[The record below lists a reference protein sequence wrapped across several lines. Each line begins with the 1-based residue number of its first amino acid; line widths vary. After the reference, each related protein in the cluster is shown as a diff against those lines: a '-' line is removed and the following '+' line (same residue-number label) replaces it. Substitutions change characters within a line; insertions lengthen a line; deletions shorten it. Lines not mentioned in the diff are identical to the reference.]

1 MNVFLKSVELY
12 GFKSF
17 ADRTKFEFSDG
28 ITSLL
33 GPNGSG
39 KSNVVDSIKWVLG
52 TQASS
57 AIRAAKREDVIFN
70 GTDFRKPMPMCE
82 VILTLNNEEHQLNI
96 DATEVEIKR
105 RLFRNGDN
113 EYYINRNRVLLRNVK
128 ELFMD
133 TGVGKASYSILEQGK
148 IDQILSLKPEDRR
161 YIFEEASG
169 ISRFKQQSDEAAKK
183 LQKTDENMA
192 QVELLLREAEKVY
205 NSRKGQL
212 DKVLKHRE
220 LSARKETLEVEL
232 QLSYLQSLTKLKDFR
247 QEQQT
252 KLEDEAAAIDAVMD
266 TAREGLDRQRNEL
279 EGLRLKRDDISANV
293 HRNEEKVNSINTEL
307 DFYNERFNEVSQRT
321 RDAKAKAQQVQERIE
336 KDRQR
341 LEEKQTS
348 LDSTLENI
356 RLTDQSIERA
366 TEEIEKLKADRIRHQ
381 LDIDDLNHEIEALSQ
396 ERVGITQQ
404 ISDLA
409 NDIANRLEENIKG
422 SGYSSALRAKAE
434 KKLFE
439 ELSKAKKILGER
451 MEFLR
456 NLATVDFDPKVF
468 QQALD
473 DADESLLAELDEI
486 KGLFQEYS
494 GTIPT
499 FLDEFVSPQGTL
511 AKKVE
516 LDNRLES
523 SYAKET
529 DCRNRIQDF
538 NAEIER
544 LSRMLILKESDLK
557 DLEMDR
563 VQFKAQADSTK
574 NYIMDLKQ
582 SLQQMEF
589 DFSDA
594 SHSLEAE
601 QSKVNEVLEKIDDA
615 KNRKKEMFDD
625 IRALKDEVDAL
636 NATIEEKYSQMQAQN
651 SQFQDKFNRRQ
662 QLIGEI
668 ATGRENIR
676 SLGEQIQKI
685 YTDFFDST
693 GKSLK
698 EFNDHEITEAVEDLK
713 NELET
718 VKKRIQ
724 DLGYINYMAE
734 DEYNEAKKN
743 FDFYSKNMDDL
754 TKAKDD
760 LEEVIAEIKRRS
772 EEMFLD
778 TYKQIAD
785 NFQEMYTTLFGG
797 GRAELRLT
805 DDDNVLESG
814 IDIFAQPP
822 GKKLLNMQLL
832 SGGERSMTAV
842 ALLFATYMVK
852 PSPFCILDEIDAAL
866 DARNI
871 GAFLRVLEKFDDKSQ
886 FIIITHNK
894 NTVMGSNSL
903 LGVTQ
908 QELGVSKMIGY
919 RIEDIKD
926 INKTYDELKG

>member
-1 MNVFLKSVELY
+1 MFLKSVELY

-52 TQASS
+52 TQAPS
-57 AIRAAKREDVIFN
+57 AIRAGKREDVIFN

-82 VILTLNNEEHQLNI
+82 VILTLNNEEHFLNI
-96 DATEVEIKR
+96 DAAEVEIKR
-105 RLFRNGDN
+105 RMFRNGDN
-113 EYYINRNRVLLRNVK
+113 EYYINRTRALLRDVK

-133 TGVGKASYSILEQGK
+133 TGVGKSSYSILEQGK

-169 ISRFKQQSDEAAKK
+169 ISKFKQQSDDAAKK
-183 LQKTDENMA
+183 LQKTDDNMA

-220 LSARKETLEVEL
+220 LSARKEALEVDL
-232 QLSYLQSLTKLKDFR
+232 QLSYVQSLTKLKQYR
-247 QEQQT
+247 EEEQ
-252 KLEDEAAAIDAVMD
+252 KKFEEEAAQIDATMD
-266 TAREGLDRQRNEL
+266 TVRAGLTKQQDELDALRHQRDVLSESL
-279 EGLRLKRDDISANV
+279 
-293 HRNEEKVNSINTEL
+293 HRNEERLNSFDAQIKI
-307 DFYNERFNEVSQRT
+307 YNDRYDEVSQRSK
-321 RDAKAKAQQVQERIE
+321 DAEIKAQQYRDRIE
-336 KDRQR
+336 KDNLR
-341 LEEKQTS
+341 LEEKLGM
-348 LDSTLENI
+348 LDSLAQNI
-356 RLTDQSIERA
+356 ELTRTSIEKA
-366 TEEIEKLKADRIRHQ
+366 SEEIEKLQADKIRHQ
-381 LDIDDLNHEIEALSQ
+381 LDIDDLNKLIEGLSD
-396 ERVGITQQ
+396 ERVKITQQ

-422 SGYSSALRAKAE
+422 SGYSSVVRAKAE

-439 ELSKAKKILGER
+439 ELARAKKILGER
-451 MEFLR
+451 IEFLR
-456 NLATVDFDPKVF
+456 QISSVNFDSKVF
-468 QQALD
+468 TQALD
-473 DADESLLAELDEI
+473 DADESLLTELDEI

-499 FLDEFVSPQGTL
+499 FLDEFVAPQGTL
-511 AKKVE
+511 AKKAG
-516 LDNRLES
+516 LDSSLEQ

-529 DCRNRIQDF
+529 ESRNRIADL

-544 LSRMLILKESDLK
+544 LGRMLILKESDLRDLRDDEIQFRSQHNALK
-557 DLEMDR
+557 DSI
-563 VQFKAQADSTK
+563 A
-574 NYIMDLKQ
+574 DLKR

-601 QSKVNEVLEKIDDA
+601 QDKVNEVLEMIDDV
-615 KNRKKEMFDD
+615 KNRKKEALED
-625 IRALKDEVDAL
+625 IKQIKTEIGAL
-636 NATIEEKYSQMQAQN
+636 TTSIEEMSNKIASEN
-651 SQFQDKFNRRQ
+651 SQFQEKFNRRQ
-662 QLIGEI
+662 ELISEI
-668 ATGRENIR
+668 ARAVENVR
-676 SLGEQIQKI
+676 NLGEQIQSR
-685 YTDFFDST
+685 YTEFFDNT

-698 EFNDHEITEAVEDLK
+698 EFNDHEITAAVDDIK
-713 NELET
+713 NELDS

-743 FDFYSKNMDDL
+743 FDFYSKNMEDL
-754 TKAKDD
+754 NKAKAD
-760 LEEVIAEIKRRS
+760 LEEVIAEIKRQS
-772 EEMFLD
+772 EEMFLQ
-778 TYKQIAD
+778 TYNQIAD
-785 NFQEMYTTLFGG
+785 NFQEMYSTLFGG

-805 DDDNVLESG
+805 DDENVLESG

-894 NTVMGSNSL
+894 NTVLGSNSL

-919 RIEDIKD
+919 RLEDIKD
-926 INKTYDELKG
+926 IDKTYDELKG

>member
-266 TAREGLDRQRNEL
+266 TVREGLDRQQNEL
-279 EGLRLKRDDISANV
+279 EEIRRRRDGISANV

-321 RDAKAKAQQVQERIE
+321 KDAKAKAQQVQERIE

-341 LEEKQTS
+341 LEEKQAS

-356 RLTDQSIERA
+356 HLTDQSIERA
-366 TEEIEKLKADRIRHQ
+366 TEDIEKLKADRIRHQ
-381 LDIDDLNHEIEALSQ
+381 LDIDDLNHEIDALSQ
-396 ERVGITQQ
+396 ERVEITQQ

-422 SGYSSALRAKAE
+422 SGYSSVLRAKAE
-434 KKLFE
+434 KRLFE
-439 ELSKAKKILGER
+439 ELNKAKKILGER
-451 MEFLR
+451 IEFLR

-473 DADESLLAELDEI
+473 DADESLLEELDEI

-516 LDNRLES
+516 LDNGLES

-544 LSRMLILKESDLK
+544 LSKMLILKESDLK

>member
-1 MNVFLKSVELY
+1 VAVFLKSVELY

-52 TQASS
+52 TQAPS
-57 AIRAAKREDVIFN
+57 AIRAGKREDVIFN

-82 VILTLNNEEHQLNI
+82 VILTLNNEEHFLNI
-96 DATEVEIKR
+96 DAAEVEIKR
-105 RLFRNGDN
+105 RMFRNGDN
-113 EYYINRNRVLLRNVK
+113 EYYINRTRALLRDVK

-169 ISRFKQQSDEAAKK
+169 ISRFKQQSDDAAKK
-183 LQKTDENMA
+183 LQKTDDNMA
-192 QVELLLREAEKVY
+192 QVELLLKEAEKVY

-220 LSARKETLEVEL
+220 LSARKEALEVDL
-232 QLSYLQSLTKLKDFR
+232 QLSYVQSLSKLKKFR
-247 QEQQT
+247 
-252 KLEDEAAAIDAVMD
+252 EDEQKALEEEAAQIDAVMD
-266 TAREGLDRQRNEL
+266 TVRAGLSQQQDELDELRHQRD
-279 EGLRLKRDDISANV
+279 GLYETL
-293 HRNEEKVNSINTEL
+293 HRNEERINSFDAQIKIY
-307 DFYNERFNEVSQRT
+307 DDRFSEVSQRSK
-321 RDAKAKAQQVQERIE
+321 DAQAKAQQYRDRIE
-336 KDRQR
+336 KDNLR
-341 LEEKQTS
+341 LEDKMGT
-348 LDSTLENI
+348 LDSLVENI
-356 RLTDQSIERA
+356 ELNGQSIEKA
-366 TEEIEKLKADRIRHQ
+366 SEEIEKLKADKIRHQ
-381 LDIDDLNHEIEALSQ
+381 LDIDDLNEAIAGLSE
-396 ERVGITQQ
+396 ERVKITQQ

-422 SGYSSALRAKAE
+422 SGYSSVVRAKAE

-439 ELSKAKKILGER
+439 ELSRAKKILGER
-451 MEFLR
+451 IEFLR
-456 NLATVDFDPKVF
+456 QISSVNFDAKVF
-468 QQALD
+468 NDALD
-473 DADESLLAELDEI
+473 DADESLLTELDEI

-499 FLDEFVSPQGTL
+499 FLDEFVAPQGTL
-511 AKKVE
+511 AKKAS
-516 LDNRLES
+516 LDASLEQ

-529 DCRNRIQDF
+529 ENRNRITDLTG
-538 NAEIER
+538 EIDR
-544 LSRMLILKESDLK
+544 LGRMLILKESDLRDLQDDDIQFRSQARALK
-557 DLEMDR
+557 DSIAE
-563 VQFKAQADSTK
+563 
-574 NYIMDLKQ
+574 LKQ
-582 SLQQMEF
+582 SIQQMEF

-601 QSKVNEVLEKIDDA
+601 QDKVNEVLEMIDEV
-615 KNRKKEMFDD
+615 KNRKVEAQED
-625 IRALKDEVDAL
+625 IKQLKVQISELSAS
-636 NATIEEKYSQMQAQN
+636 IEEKSDKIASEN
-651 SQFQDKFNRRQ
+651 SQFQAKFSRRQ
-662 QLIGEI
+662 ELIGEI
-668 ATGRENIR
+668 AKAVENVR
-676 SLGEQIQKI
+676 NLGEQIQNR
-685 YTDFFDST
+685 YTEFFDNT

-698 EFNDHEITEAVEDLK
+698 EFNDHEITANVEDIK
-713 NELET
+713 SELDS

-743 FDFYSKNMDDL
+743 FDFYSKNMEDL
-754 TKAKDD
+754 NKAKAD
-760 LEEVIAEIKRRS
+760 LEEVISEIKRQS
-772 EEMFLD
+772 EELFLQ

-785 NFQEMYTTLFGG
+785 NFQEMYSTLFGG

-805 DDDNVLESG
+805 DLDNVLESG

-919 RIEDIKD
+919 RLEDIKD
-926 INKTYDELKG
+926 IDKTYDELKG

>member
-1 MNVFLKSVELY
+1 MFLKSVELY

-70 GTDFRKPMPMCE
+70 GTDYRKPMPMCE
-82 VILTLNNEEHQLNI
+82 VILTLNNEEKYLNI

-113 EYYINRNRVLLRNVK
+113 EYYINHNRVLLRNVK

-133 TGVGKASYSILEQGK
+133 TGVGKSSYSILEQGK

-169 ISRFKQQSDEAAKK
+169 ISRFKSQSEEANRK
-183 LQKTDENMA
+183 LQKTDDNMA
-192 QVELLLREAEKVY
+192 QVELLLKEAEKTY
-205 NSRKGQL
+205 NSRKAQL

-220 LSARKETLEVEL
+220 LSSKKETLEVEI
-232 QLSYLQSLTKLKDFR
+232 QLYTLQSISKLKDVR
-247 QEQQT
+247 QEELN
-252 KLEDEAAAIDAVMD
+252 KLEEEASSIDKMLDSV
-266 TAREGLDRQRNEL
+266 RENLDRQQGEIEEL
-279 EGLRLKRDDISANV
+279 RQKRDNFNAQV
-293 HRNEEKVNSINTEL
+293 HRDEERVNSINTEL
-307 DFYNERFNEVSQRT
+307 SFYNDRFNEVSQRT
-321 RDAKAKAQQVQERIE
+321 KDAQAKAQQVQERIE

-341 LEEKQTS
+341 LDEKQES
-348 LDSTLENI
+348 LNSTLENI
-356 RLTDQSIERA
+356 RLTDQSIENA
-366 TEEIEKLKADRIRHQ
+366 NEEIEKLKADKIRHT
-381 LDIDDLNHEIEALSQ
+381 LDIDDFNHEIERLSQ
-396 ERVGITQQ
+396 ERVEITQQ
-404 ISDLA
+404 ISALA

-422 SGYSSALRAKAE
+422 SGYSSVLRAKAE

-439 ELSKAKKILGER
+439 EFTKTKNILDQR
-451 MEFLR
+451 MSFLR
-456 NLATVDFDPKVF
+456 ELSTVDFDSQVF
-468 QQALD
+468 LQAID
-473 DADESLLAELDEI
+473 DANDSLLGQIDEI

-499 FLDEFVSPQGTL
+499 FLDEFTSPQGTL
-511 AKKVE
+511 AKKSE
-516 LDNRLES
+516 LDTSLEK
-523 SYAKET
+523 SYSKES
-529 DCRNRIQDF
+529 DYRSRIQELSQ
-538 NAEIER
+538 EIER
-544 LSRMLILKESDLK
+544 LAKMLILKESDLK

-563 VQFKAQADSTK
+563 VQFKSQADSIRTS
-574 NYIMDLKQ
+574 ILELK
-582 SLQQMEF
+582 SGLQQMEF

-594 SHSLEAE
+594 SHSFEAE

-615 KNRKKEMFDD
+615 KVRKNELFEEIKQVKE
-625 IRALKDEVDAL
+625 KVSAL
-636 NATIEEKYSQMQAQN
+636 NIEIEERTSQMLSDN
-651 SQFQDKFNRRQ
+651 TQFQDKFNRRQ

-685 YTDFFDST
+685 YTTFFENT
-693 GKSLK
+693 GKSLR
-698 EFNDHEITEAVEDLK
+698 EFDNHEITAPYDELK
-713 NELET
+713 AELET
-718 VKKRIQ
+718 VKRKIQ

-743 FDFYSKNMDDL
+743 FDFYTKNMDDL
-754 TKAKDD
+754 TRAKND
-760 LEEVIAEIKRRS
+760 LQEVIAEIKRRS
-772 EEMFLD
+772 EEMFIE

-785 NFQEMYTTLFGG
+785 NFQEMYSTLFGG

-805 DDDNVLESG
+805 EEDNVLESG

-919 RIEDIKD
+919 RLEDIKD
-926 INKTYDELKG
+926 INSTYDELKG

>member
-1 MNVFLKSVELY
+1 MFLKSVELY

-192 QVELLLREAEKVY
+192 QVELLLKEAEKVY

-232 QLSYLQSLTKLKDFR
+232 QLSYLQSLSKLKDFR

-266 TAREGLDRQRNEL
+266 SVREGLDRQQSEL
-279 EGLRLKRDDISANV
+279 EALRQKRDGISAEV
-293 HRNEEKVNSINTEL
+293 HRNEERINSINTEIDL
-307 DFYNERFNEVSQRT
+307 YNDRFNEVSQRT
-321 RDAKAKAQQVQERIE
+321 KDAKAKAQQVQDRIDN
-336 KDRQR
+336 DRRR
-341 LEEKQTS
+341 LDEKQAS
-348 LDSTLENI
+348 LDSTIENI
-356 RLTDQSIERA
+356 RLTDQSIEKA
-366 TEEIEKLKADRIRHQ
+366 TEDIEKLKADSIRHQ
-381 LDIDDLNHEIEALSQ
+381 LDIDDLNHSIEGLSQ
-396 ERVGITQQ
+396 ERVEITKH

-409 NDIANRLEENIKG
+409 NDIADRLEENIKG
-422 SGYSSALRAKAE
+422 SGYSSAVRAKAE
-434 KKLFE
+434 KALFE
-439 ELSKAKKILGER
+439 ELSKARKKLGER
-451 MEFLR
+451 MDFLR
-456 NLATVDFDPKVF
+456 GLSSVDFDSRVF
-468 QQALD
+468 LQAID
-473 DADESLLAELDEI
+473 DVDETLMEELDEI

-516 LDNRLES
+516 LDNRLEA
-523 SYAKET
+523 SYEKET
-529 DCRNRIQDF
+529 DFRNRIQSLGD
-538 NAEIER
+538 EIER

-557 DLEMDR
+557 DLELDR
-563 VQFKAQADSTK
+563 MQFKTQADSLRSS
-574 NYIMDLKQ
+574 IMELKQ
-582 SLQQMEF
+582 SIQQMEF

-594 SHSLEAE
+594 SHLFEAE
-601 QSKVNEVLEKIDDA
+601 QDKVNEVLERIDDA
-615 KNRKKEMFDD
+615 KNRKRDLLDTIE
-625 IRALKDEVDAL
+625 RLRSEVDDM
-636 NATIEEKYSQMQAQN
+636 NATISERSAQMNAQN

-698 EFNDHEITEAVEDLK
+698 EFDDHEITEAVDDLK
-713 NELET
+713 SELDS

-743 FDFYSKNMDDL
+743 YDFYSKNMDDL

-760 LEEVIAEIKRRS
+760 LEEVILEIKRRS

-778 TYKQIAD
+778 TYKQIAE

-805 DDDNVLESG
+805 DDENVLESG

-919 RIEDIKD
+919 RLEDIKD

>member
-1 MNVFLKSVELY
+1 MFLKSVELY

-192 QVELLLREAEKVY
+192 QVELLLKEAEKVY

-212 DKVLKHRE
+212 DKVLRHRE

-232 QLSYLQSLTKLKDFR
+232 QLSYLQSLSKLKDFR

-266 TAREGLDRQRNEL
+266 SVREGLDRQQSEL
-279 EGLRLKRDDISANV
+279 EALRQKRDGISAEV
-293 HRNEEKVNSINTEL
+293 HRNEERINSINTEIDL
-307 DFYNERFNEVSQRT
+307 YNDRFNEVSQRT
-321 RDAKAKAQQVQERIE
+321 KDAKAKAQQVQDRIDN
-336 KDRQR
+336 DRRR
-341 LEEKQTS
+341 LDEKQAS
-348 LDSTLENI
+348 LDSTIENI
-356 RLTDQSIERA
+356 RLTDQSIEKA
-366 TEEIEKLKADRIRHQ
+366 TEDIEKLKADRIRHQ
-381 LDIDDLNHEIEALSQ
+381 LDIDDLNHSIEGLSQ
-396 ERVGITQQ
+396 ERVEITKH

-409 NDIANRLEENIKG
+409 NDIADRLEENIKG
-422 SGYSSALRAKAE
+422 SGYSSAVRAKAE
-434 KKLFE
+434 KALFE
-439 ELSKAKKILGER
+439 ELSKARKKLGER
-451 MEFLR
+451 MDFLR
-456 NLATVDFDPKVF
+456 GLSSVDFDSKVF
-468 QQALD
+468 LQAID
-473 DADESLLAELDEI
+473 DVDETLMEELDEI

-516 LDNRLES
+516 LDNRLEA
-523 SYAKET
+523 SYEKET
-529 DCRNRIQDF
+529 DFRNRIQSLGD
-538 NAEIER
+538 EIER
-544 LSRMLILKESDLK
+544 LSRMLILKESDLR
-557 DLEMDR
+557 DLELDR
-563 VQFKAQADSTK
+563 MQFKTQADSLRSS
-574 NYIMDLKQ
+574 IMELKQ
-582 SLQQMEF
+582 SIQQMEF

-594 SHSLEAE
+594 SHLFEAE
-601 QSKVNEVLEKIDDA
+601 QDKVNEVLERIDDA
-615 KNRKKEMFDD
+615 KNRKRDLLDTIERL
-625 IRALKDEVDAL
+625 RAEVDDV
-636 NATIEEKYSQMQAQN
+636 NATINERSAQMNAQN

-698 EFNDHEITEAVEDLK
+698 EFDDHEITEAVDDLK
-713 NELET
+713 SELDS

-743 FDFYSKNMDDL
+743 YDFYSKNMDDL

-760 LEEVIAEIKRRS
+760 LEEVILEIKRRS

-778 TYKQIAD
+778 TYKQIAE

-805 DDDNVLESG
+805 DDENVLESG

-919 RIEDIKD
+919 RLEDIKD

>member
-1 MNVFLKSVELY
+1 MFLKSVELY

-52 TQASS
+52 TQAPS
-57 AIRAAKREDVIFN
+57 AIRAGKREDVIFN

-82 VILTLNNEEHQLNI
+82 VILTLNNEEHFLNI

-105 RLFRNGDN
+105 RMFRNGDN
-113 EYYINRNRVLLRNVK
+113 EYYINRTRSLLRDVK

-133 TGVGKASYSILEQGK
+133 TGVGKSSYSILEQGK

-169 ISRFKQQSDEAAKK
+169 ISKFKQQSDDAAKK
-183 LQKTDENMA
+183 LQKTDDNMA

-220 LSARKETLEVEL
+220 LSARKEALEVDL
-232 QLSYLQSLTKLKDFR
+232 QLSYVQSLTKLKQYRED
-247 QEQQT
+247 EQK
-252 KLEDEAAAIDAVMD
+252 KLEEEAAQIDAIMD
-266 TAREGLDRQRNEL
+266 TVRAGLTKQQDELDDLRHQRDLLYESL
-279 EGLRLKRDDISANV
+279 
-293 HRNEEKVNSINTEL
+293 HRNEERLNSFDAQIKI
-307 DFYNERFNEVSQRT
+307 YNDRYSEVSQRSK
-321 RDAKAKAQQVQERIE
+321 DAEFKAQQYKDRIE
-336 KDRQR
+336 KDNLR
-341 LEEKQTS
+341 LEEKLAQ
-348 LDSTLENI
+348 LDSLAENI
-356 RLTDQSIERA
+356 ELTQRSIEKA
-366 TEEIEKLKADRIRHQ
+366 SEEIEKLQADKIRHQ
-381 LDIDDLNHEIEALSQ
+381 LDIDDLNKMIESLSE
-396 ERVGITQQ
+396 ERVKITQQ
-404 ISDLA
+404 ISELA

-422 SGYSSALRAKAE
+422 SGYSSVVRAKAE

-439 ELSKAKKILGER
+439 ELSRAKKILGER
-451 MEFLR
+451 IEFLR
-456 NLATVDFDPKVF
+456 QISSVNFDSKVF
-468 QQALD
+468 TQALD

-511 AKKVE
+511 AKKTG
-516 LDNRLES
+516 LDANLEQ
-523 SYAKET
+523 SYTKET
-529 DCRNRIQDF
+529 EGRNHISEF
-538 NAEIER
+538 NAEIDR
-544 LSRMLILKESDLK
+544 LGRMLILKESDLRDLRDDEIQFRSQYKALK
-557 DLEMDR
+557 DSI
-563 VQFKAQADSTK
+563 ADLRQ
-574 NYIMDLKQ
+574 NI
-582 SLQQMEF
+582 QQMEF

-601 QSKVNEVLEKIDDA
+601 QDKVNEVLEMIDDV
-615 KNRKKEMFDD
+615 KNRKVEAQED
-625 IRALKDEVDAL
+625 IKQIKTEIGTLSDS
-636 NATIEEKYSQMQAQN
+636 IEEKSSKIASEN
-651 SQFQDKFNRRQ
+651 SQFQEKFNRRQ
-662 QLIGEI
+662 QLISEI
-668 ATGRENIR
+668 ATAVENVR
-676 SLGEQIQKI
+676 NLGLQIQDR
-685 YTDFFDST
+685 YTEFFDNT

-698 EFNDHEITEAVEDLK
+698 EFNDHEITAAVDDIK
-713 NELET
+713 NELDT
-718 VKKRIQ
+718 VKRRIQ

-743 FDFYSKNMDDL
+743 FDFYGKNMDDL
-754 TKAKDD
+754 NKAKAD
-760 LEEVIAEIKRRS
+760 LEEVIAEIKRQS
-772 EEMFLD
+772 EELFLQ

-785 NFQEMYTTLFGG
+785 NFQEMYSTLFGG

-805 DDDNVLESG
+805 DDENVLESG

-852 PSPFCILDEIDAAL
+852 PSPFCVLDEIDAAL

-894 NTVMGSNSL
+894 NTVLGSNSL

-919 RIEDIKD
+919 RLEDIKD
-926 INKTYDELKG
+926 IDKTYDELKG

>member
-1 MNVFLKSVELY
+1 MFLKSVELY

-247 QEQQT
+247 QEHQT

-341 LEEKQTS
+341 LEEKQAS

-422 SGYSSALRAKAE
+422 SGYSSVLRAKAE

-486 KGLFQEYS
+486 KGLFHEYS

>member
-1 MNVFLKSVELY
+1 MKVFLKSVELY

-192 QVELLLREAEKVY
+192 QVELLLKEAEKVY

-232 QLSYLQSLTKLKDFR
+232 QLSYLQSLSKLKDFR

-266 TAREGLDRQRNEL
+266 SVREGLDRQQSEL
-279 EGLRLKRDDISANV
+279 EALRQKRDGISAEV
-293 HRNEEKVNSINTEL
+293 HRNEERINSINTEIDL
-307 DFYNERFNEVSQRT
+307 YNDRFNEVSQRT
-321 RDAKAKAQQVQERIE
+321 KDAKAKAQQVQDRIDN
-336 KDRQR
+336 DRRR
-341 LEEKQTS
+341 LDEKQAS
-348 LDSTLENI
+348 LDSTIENI
-356 RLTDQSIERA
+356 RLTDQSIEKA
-366 TEEIEKLKADRIRHQ
+366 TEDIEKLKADRIRHQ
-381 LDIDDLNHEIEALSQ
+381 LDIDDLNHSIEGLSQ
-396 ERVGITQQ
+396 ERVEITKH

-409 NDIANRLEENIKG
+409 NDIADRLEENIKG
-422 SGYSSALRAKAE
+422 SGYSSAVRAKAE
-434 KKLFE
+434 KALFE
-439 ELSKAKKILGER
+439 ELSKARKKLGER
-451 MEFLR
+451 MDFLR
-456 NLATVDFDPKVF
+456 GLSSVDFDSKVF
-468 QQALD
+468 LQAID
-473 DADESLLAELDEI
+473 DVDETLMEELDEI

-516 LDNRLES
+516 LDNRLEA
-523 SYAKET
+523 SYEKET
-529 DCRNRIQDF
+529 DFRNRIQSLGD
-538 NAEIER
+538 EIER

-557 DLEMDR
+557 DLELDR
-563 VQFKAQADSTK
+563 MQFKTQADSLRSS
-574 NYIMDLKQ
+574 IMELKQ
-582 SLQQMEF
+582 SIQQMEF

-594 SHSLEAE
+594 SHLFEAE
-601 QSKVNEVLEKIDDA
+601 QDKVNEVLERIDDA
-615 KNRKKEMFDD
+615 KNRKRDLLDTIE
-625 IRALKDEVDAL
+625 RLRSEVDDM
-636 NATIEEKYSQMQAQN
+636 NATISERSAQMNAQN

-698 EFNDHEITEAVEDLK
+698 EFDDHEITEAVDDLK
-713 NELET
+713 SELDS

-743 FDFYSKNMDDL
+743 YDFYSKNMDDL

-760 LEEVIAEIKRRS
+760 LEEVILEIKRRS

-778 TYKQIAD
+778 TYKQIAE

-805 DDDNVLESG
+805 DDENVLESG

-919 RIEDIKD
+919 RLEDIKD

>member
-1 MNVFLKSVELY
+1 MKSVELY

-52 TQASS
+52 TQAPS
-57 AIRAAKREDVIFN
+57 AIRAGKREDVIFN

-82 VILTLNNEEHQLNI
+82 VILTLNNEEHFLNI
-96 DATEVEIKR
+96 DAAEVEIKR
-105 RLFRNGDN
+105 RMFRNGDN
-113 EYYINRNRVLLRNVK
+113 EYYINRTRALLRDVK

-169 ISRFKQQSDEAAKK
+169 ISRFKQQSDDAAKK
-183 LQKTDENMA
+183 LQKTDDNMA
-192 QVELLLREAEKVY
+192 QVELLLKEAEKVY

-220 LSARKETLEVEL
+220 LSARKEALEVDL
-232 QLSYLQSLTKLKDFR
+232 QLSYVQSLSKLKKFR
-247 QEQQT
+247 
-252 KLEDEAAAIDAVMD
+252 EDEQKALEEEAAQIDAVMD
-266 TAREGLDRQRNEL
+266 TVRAGLSQQQDELDELRHQRD
-279 EGLRLKRDDISANV
+279 GLYETL
-293 HRNEEKVNSINTEL
+293 HRNEERINSFDAQIKIY
-307 DFYNERFNEVSQRT
+307 DDRFSEVSQRSK
-321 RDAKAKAQQVQERIE
+321 DAQAKAQQYRDRIE
-336 KDRQR
+336 KDNLR
-341 LEEKQTS
+341 LEDKMGT
-348 LDSTLENI
+348 LDSLVENI
-356 RLTDQSIERA
+356 ELNGQSIEKA
-366 TEEIEKLKADRIRHQ
+366 SEEIEKLKADKIRHQ
-381 LDIDDLNHEIEALSQ
+381 LDIDDINEAIAGLSE
-396 ERVGITQQ
+396 ERVKITQQ

-422 SGYSSALRAKAE
+422 SGYSSVVRAKAE

-439 ELSKAKKILGER
+439 ELSRAKKILGER
-451 MEFLR
+451 IEFLR
-456 NLATVDFDPKVF
+456 QISSVNFDAKVF
-468 QQALD
+468 NDALD
-473 DADESLLAELDEI
+473 DADESLLTELDEI

-499 FLDEFVSPQGTL
+499 FLDEFVAPQGTL
-511 AKKVE
+511 AKKAS
-516 LDNRLES
+516 LDASLEQ

-529 DCRNRIQDF
+529 ENRNRITDLSG
-538 NAEIER
+538 EIDR
-544 LSRMLILKESDLK
+544 LGRMLILKESDLRDLQDDDIQFRSQARALK
-557 DLEMDR
+557 DSIAE
-563 VQFKAQADSTK
+563 
-574 NYIMDLKQ
+574 LKQ
-582 SLQQMEF
+582 SIQQMEF

-601 QSKVNEVLEKIDDA
+601 QDKVNEVLEMIDEV
-615 KNRKKEMFDD
+615 KNRKVEAQED
-625 IRALKDEVDAL
+625 IKQLKVQISELSAS
-636 NATIEEKYSQMQAQN
+636 IEEKSDKIASEN
-651 SQFQDKFNRRQ
+651 SQFQAKFSRRQ
-662 QLIGEI
+662 ELIGEI
-668 ATGRENIR
+668 AKAVENVR
-676 SLGEQIQKI
+676 NLGEQIQNR
-685 YTDFFDST
+685 YTEFFDNT

-698 EFNDHEITEAVEDLK
+698 EFNDHEITANVEDIK
-713 NELET
+713 SELDS

-743 FDFYSKNMDDL
+743 FDFYSKNMEDL
-754 TKAKDD
+754 NKAKAD
-760 LEEVIAEIKRRS
+760 LEEVISEIKRQS
-772 EEMFLD
+772 EELFLQ

-785 NFQEMYTTLFGG
+785 NFQEMYSTLFGG

-805 DDDNVLESG
+805 DLDNVLESG

-919 RIEDIKD
+919 RLEDIKD
-926 INKTYDELKG
+926 IDKTYDELKG

>member
-1 MNVFLKSVELY
+1 VAVFLKSVELY

-52 TQASS
+52 TQAPS
-57 AIRAAKREDVIFN
+57 AIRAGKREDVIFN

-82 VILTLNNEEHQLNI
+82 VILTLNNEEHFLNI
-96 DATEVEIKR
+96 DAAEVEIKR
-105 RLFRNGDN
+105 RMFRNGDN
-113 EYYINRNRVLLRNVK
+113 EYYINRTRALLRDVK

-169 ISRFKQQSDEAAKK
+169 ISRFKQQSDDAAKK
-183 LQKTDENMA
+183 LQKTDDNMA
-192 QVELLLREAEKVY
+192 QVELLLKEAEKVY

-220 LSARKETLEVEL
+220 LSARKEALEVDL
-232 QLSYLQSLTKLKDFR
+232 QLSYVQSLNKLKKFR
-247 QEQQT
+247 
-252 KLEDEAAAIDAVMD
+252 EDEQKALEEEAAQIDAVMD
-266 TAREGLDRQRNEL
+266 TVRAGLSQQQDELDELRHQRD
-279 EGLRLKRDDISANV
+279 GLYETL
-293 HRNEEKVNSINTEL
+293 HRNEERINSFDAQIKIY
-307 DFYNERFNEVSQRT
+307 DDRFSEVSQRSK
-321 RDAKAKAQQVQERIE
+321 DAQAKAQQYRDRIE
-336 KDRQR
+336 KDNLR
-341 LEEKQTS
+341 LEDKMGT
-348 LDSTLENI
+348 LDSLVENI
-356 RLTDQSIERA
+356 ELNGQSIEKA
-366 TEEIEKLKADRIRHQ
+366 SEEIEKLKADKIRHQ
-381 LDIDDLNHEIEALSQ
+381 LDIDDLNEAIAGLSE
-396 ERVGITQQ
+396 ERVKITQQ

-422 SGYSSALRAKAE
+422 SGYSSVVRAKAE

-439 ELSKAKKILGER
+439 ELSRAKKILGER
-451 MEFLR
+451 IEFLR
-456 NLATVDFDPKVF
+456 QISSVNFDAKVF
-468 QQALD
+468 NDALD
-473 DADESLLAELDEI
+473 DADESLLTELDEI

-499 FLDEFVSPQGTL
+499 FLDEFVAPQGTL
-511 AKKVE
+511 AKKAS
-516 LDNRLES
+516 LDASLEQ

-529 DCRNRIQDF
+529 ENRNRITDLTG
-538 NAEIER
+538 EIDR
-544 LSRMLILKESDLK
+544 LGRMLILKESDLRDLQDDDIQFRSQARALK
-557 DLEMDR
+557 DSIAE
-563 VQFKAQADSTK
+563 
-574 NYIMDLKQ
+574 LKQ
-582 SLQQMEF
+582 SIQQMEF

-601 QSKVNEVLEKIDDA
+601 QDKVNEVLEMIDEV
-615 KNRKKEMFDD
+615 KNRKVEAQED
-625 IRALKDEVDAL
+625 IKQLKVQISELSAS
-636 NATIEEKYSQMQAQN
+636 IEEKSDKIASEN
-651 SQFQDKFNRRQ
+651 SQFQAKFSRRQ
-662 QLIGEI
+662 ELIGEI
-668 ATGRENIR
+668 AKAVENVR
-676 SLGEQIQKI
+676 NLGEQIQNR
-685 YTDFFDST
+685 YTEFFDNT

-698 EFNDHEITEAVEDLK
+698 EFNDHEITANVEDIK
-713 NELET
+713 SELDS

-743 FDFYSKNMDDL
+743 FDFYSKNMEDL
-754 TKAKDD
+754 NKAKAD
-760 LEEVIAEIKRRS
+760 LEEVISEIKRQS
-772 EEMFLD
+772 EELFLQ

-785 NFQEMYTTLFGG
+785 NFQEMYSTLFGG

-805 DDDNVLESG
+805 DLDNVLESG

-919 RIEDIKD
+919 RLEDIKD
-926 INKTYDELKG
+926 IDKTYDELKG

>member
-1 MNVFLKSVELY
+1 VAVFLKSVELY

-52 TQASS
+52 TQAPS
-57 AIRAAKREDVIFN
+57 AIRAGKREDVIFN
-70 GTDFRKPMPMCE
+70 GTDYRKPMPMCE
-82 VILTLNNEEHQLNI
+82 VILTLNNEENFLNI

-105 RLFRNGDN
+105 RMFRNGDN
-113 EYYINRNRVLLRNVK
+113 EYYINRQRALLRDVK
-128 ELFMD
+128 ELFLD
-133 TGVGKASYSILEQGK
+133 TGVGKSSYSIMEQGK

-183 LQKTDENMA
+183 LQKTDDNMA

-205 NSRKGQL
+205 NSRKIQL

-220 LSARKETLEVEL
+220 LSARKEALEVDL
-232 QLSYLQSLTKLKDFR
+232 QLSYVQSLTKLKNFR
-247 QEQQT
+247 EAEQK
-252 KLEDEAAAIDAVMD
+252 KLEEEAAQIDALMD
-266 TAREGLDRQRNEL
+266 SVREGLDKQQTELEDLRRQR
-279 EGLRLKRDDISANV
+279 EGLYEGL
-293 HRNEEKVNSINTEL
+293 HRNEERINSFDAQIKI
-307 DFYNERFNEVSQRT
+307 FNDRYSEVSQRSKE
-321 RDAKAKAQQVQERIE
+321 AQLKAQQYKERIE
-336 KDRQR
+336 KDNLR
-341 LEEKQTS
+341 LDEKLAT
-348 LDSTLENI
+348 LDSLVENI
-356 RLTDQSIERA
+356 HLTEASIEKA
-366 TEEIEKLKADRIRHQ
+366 TEEIEIQKTNRIKHQ
-381 LDIDDLNHEIEALSQ
+381 LDIDDLNKLIESLS
-396 ERVGITQQ
+396 EKRVEITQQ

-422 SGYSSALRAKAE
+422 SGYSSVVRAKAE
-434 KKLFE
+434 KSLFE
-439 ELSKAKKILGER
+439 ELNKAKKILGER
-451 MEFLR
+451 IEFLR
-456 NLATVDFDPKVF
+456 NIASVDFDSKVF
-468 QQALD
+468 MQALD
-473 DADESLLAELDEI
+473 DADESLLTELDEI

-499 FLDEFVSPQGTL
+499 FLDEFVAPQGTL
-511 AKKVE
+511 AKKAS
-516 LDNRLES
+516 LDASLEQ
-523 SYAKET
+523 SYQKET
-529 DCRNRIQDF
+529 ESRARIADLS
-538 NAEIER
+538 AEIER
-544 LSRMLILKESDLK
+544 LNRMLILKESDLR
-557 DLEMDR
+557 DLRDDEI
-563 VQFKAQADSTK
+563 QFKAQAKSMKDS
-574 NYIMDLKQ
+574 IAELRQ

-601 QSKVNEVLEKIDDA
+601 QDKVNEVLERIDDV
-615 KNRKKEMFDD
+615 KNRKLEAQADIKQIKES
-625 IRALKDEVDAL
+625 IEQLSV
-636 NATIEEKYSQMQAQN
+636 TIEEKASQISSEN
-651 SQFQDKFNRRQ
+651 TQFQEKFNRRQ
-662 QLIGEI
+662 ALIGEI
-668 ATGRENIR
+668 AAAVENVR
-676 SLGEQIQKI
+676 SLGVQIQER
-685 YTDFFDST
+685 YTTFFDNT

-698 EFNDHEITEAVEDLK
+698 EFNNHEITAPVDQLK
-713 NELET
+713 SELET

-743 FDFYSKNMDDL
+743 FDFYSKNMEDL
-754 TKAKDD
+754 NKAKTD
-760 LEEVIAEIKRRS
+760 LEEVIAEIKRQS
-772 EEMFLD
+772 EELFMQ

-805 DDDNVLESG
+805 DSDNVLESG

-894 NTVMGSNSL
+894 NTVLGSNSL

-919 RIEDIKD
+919 RLEDIKD
-926 INKTYDELKG
+926 IDKTYDELKG

>member
-1 MNVFLKSVELY
+1 MKSVELY

-52 TQASS
+52 TQAPS
-57 AIRAAKREDVIFN
+57 AIRAGKREDVIFN

-82 VILTLNNEEHQLNI
+82 VILTLNNEEHFLNI
-96 DATEVEIKR
+96 DAAEVEIKR
-105 RLFRNGDN
+105 RMFRNGDN
-113 EYYINRNRVLLRNVK
+113 EYYINRTRALLRDVK

-169 ISRFKQQSDEAAKK
+169 ISRFKQQSDDAAKK
-183 LQKTDENMA
+183 LQKTDDNMA
-192 QVELLLREAEKVY
+192 QVELLLKEAEKVY

-220 LSARKETLEVEL
+220 LSARKEALEVDL
-232 QLSYLQSLTKLKDFR
+232 QLSYVQSLNKLKKFR
-247 QEQQT
+247 
-252 KLEDEAAAIDAVMD
+252 EDEQKALEEEAAQIDAVMD
-266 TAREGLDRQRNEL
+266 TVRAGLSQQQDELDELRHQRD
-279 EGLRLKRDDISANV
+279 GLYETL
-293 HRNEEKVNSINTEL
+293 HRNEERINSFDAQIKIY
-307 DFYNERFNEVSQRT
+307 DDRFSEVSQRSK
-321 RDAKAKAQQVQERIE
+321 DAQAKAQQYRDRIE
-336 KDRQR
+336 KDNLR
-341 LEEKQTS
+341 LEDKMGT
-348 LDSTLENI
+348 LDSLVENI
-356 RLTDQSIERA
+356 ELNGQSIEKA
-366 TEEIEKLKADRIRHQ
+366 SEEIEKLKADKIRHQ
-381 LDIDDLNHEIEALSQ
+381 LDIDDLNEAIAGLSE
-396 ERVGITQQ
+396 ERVKITQQ

-422 SGYSSALRAKAE
+422 SGYSSVVRAKAE

-439 ELSKAKKILGER
+439 ELSRAKKILGER
-451 MEFLR
+451 IEFLR
-456 NLATVDFDPKVF
+456 QISSVNFDAKVF
-468 QQALD
+468 NDALD
-473 DADESLLAELDEI
+473 DADESLLTELDEI

-499 FLDEFVSPQGTL
+499 FLDEFVAPQGTL
-511 AKKVE
+511 AKKAS
-516 LDNRLES
+516 LDASLEQ

-529 DCRNRIQDF
+529 ENRNRITDLTG
-538 NAEIER
+538 EIDR
-544 LSRMLILKESDLK
+544 LGRMLILKESDLRDLQDDDIQFRSQARALK
-557 DLEMDR
+557 DSIAE
-563 VQFKAQADSTK
+563 
-574 NYIMDLKQ
+574 LKQ
-582 SLQQMEF
+582 SIQQMEF

-601 QSKVNEVLEKIDDA
+601 QDKVNEVLEMIDEV
-615 KNRKKEMFDD
+615 KNRKVEAQED
-625 IRALKDEVDAL
+625 IKQLKVQISELSAS
-636 NATIEEKYSQMQAQN
+636 IEEKSDKIASEN
-651 SQFQDKFNRRQ
+651 SQFQAKFSRRQ
-662 QLIGEI
+662 ELIGEI
-668 ATGRENIR
+668 AKAVENVR
-676 SLGEQIQKI
+676 NLGEQIQNR
-685 YTDFFDST
+685 YTEFFDNT

-698 EFNDHEITEAVEDLK
+698 EFNDHEITANVEDIK
-713 NELET
+713 SELDS

-743 FDFYSKNMDDL
+743 FDFYSKNMEDL
-754 TKAKDD
+754 NKAKAD
-760 LEEVIAEIKRRS
+760 LEEVISEIKRQS
-772 EEMFLD
+772 EELFLQ

-785 NFQEMYTTLFGG
+785 NFQEMYSTLFGG

-805 DDDNVLESG
+805 DLDNVLESG

-919 RIEDIKD
+919 RLEDIKD
-926 INKTYDELKG
+926 IDKTYDELKG

>member
-1 MNVFLKSVELY
+1 MFLKSVELY

-52 TQASS
+52 TQAPS

-70 GTDFRKPMPMCE
+70 GTDYRKPMPMCE
-82 VILTLNNEEHQLNI
+82 VILTLNNEEHFLNI
-96 DATEVEIKR
+96 DAAEVEIKR
-105 RLFRNGDN
+105 RMFRNGDN
-113 EYYINRNRVLLRNVK
+113 EYYINRTRALLRDIK

-133 TGVGKASYSILEQGK
+133 TGVGKSSYSILEQGK

-169 ISRFKQQSDEAAKK
+169 ISKFKQQSDDAAKK
-183 LQKTDENMA
+183 LQKTDDNMA

-212 DKVLKHRE
+212 EKVLKHRE
-220 LSARKETLEVEL
+220 LSAKKEALEVDL
-232 QLSYLQSLTKLKDFR
+232 QLSFVQALTKLKQYRED
-247 QEQQT
+247 EQK
-252 KLEDEAAAIDAVMD
+252 KLEAEAAQIDATMD
-266 TAREGLDRQRNEL
+266 TVRAGLAMQQDELDELRHQRE
-279 EGLRLKRDDISANV
+279 RLYESL
-293 HRNEEKVNSINTEL
+293 HRNEERLNSFDAQIKI
-307 DFYNERFNEVSQRT
+307 YNDRFDEVSQRSK
-321 RDAKAKAQQVQERIE
+321 DAELKAQQYKDRIE
-336 KDRQR
+336 KDNLR
-341 LEEKQTS
+341 LEEKLAQMYS
-348 LDSTLENI
+348 LAENI
-356 RLTDQSIERA
+356 ELTQKSIENA
-366 TEEIEKLKADRIRHQ
+366 SEEIEKLQADKIRHQ
-381 LDIDDLNHEIEALSQ
+381 LDIDDLNKLIEGLSE
-396 ERVGITQQ
+396 ERVKITQQ

-422 SGYSSALRAKAE
+422 SGYSSVVRAKAE

-439 ELSKAKKILGER
+439 ELTRAKKILGER
-451 MEFLR
+451 IAFLR
-456 NLATVDFDPKVF
+456 QISSVNFDANVF
-468 QQALD
+468 NQALD
-473 DADESLLAELDEI
+473 DADESLLTELDEI

-499 FLDEFVSPQGTL
+499 FLDEFVAPQGTL
-511 AKKVE
+511 AKKAS
-516 LDNRLES
+516 LDESLEK

-529 DCRNRIQDF
+529 ESRNRIIDL

-544 LSRMLILKESDLK
+544 LGRMLILKESDLRDLRDDEIQFRSQHKALK
-557 DLEMDR
+557 DSIAE
-563 VQFKAQADSTK
+563 
-574 NYIMDLKQ
+574 LKQ
-582 SLQQMEF
+582 SIQQMEF

-601 QSKVNEVLEKIDDA
+601 QDKVNEVLEMIDDV
-615 KNRKKEMFDD
+615 KNRKKEAQED
-625 IRALKDEVDAL
+625 IKQIKTEIGDL
-636 NATIEEKYSQMQAQN
+636 TSSIEEKSEKIASEN
-651 SQFQDKFNRRQ
+651 SQFQEKFNRRQ
-662 QLIGEI
+662 ELIGEI
-668 ATGRENIR
+668 ATAIENVR
-676 SLGEQIQKI
+676 SLGVQIQDRYKE
-685 YTDFFDST
+685 FFDNT

-698 EFNDHEITEAVEDLK
+698 EFNDHEITASVDDIK
-713 NELET
+713 SELDS

-754 TKAKDD
+754 NKAKSD
-760 LEEVIAEIKRRS
+760 LEEVIAEIKRQS
-772 EEMFLD
+772 EELFLQ

-785 NFQEMYTTLFGG
+785 NFQEMYSTLFGG

-805 DDDNVLESG
+805 DDENILESG

-852 PSPFCILDEIDAAL
+852 PSPFCVLDEIDAAL

-894 NTVMGSNSL
+894 NTVLGSNSL

-926 INKTYDELKG
+926 IDKTYDELKG

>member
-1 MNVFLKSVELY
+1 MFLKSVELY

-52 TQASS
+52 TQAPS
-57 AIRAAKREDVIFN
+57 AIRAGKREDVIFN

-82 VILTLNNEEHQLNI
+82 VILTLNNEEHFLNI
-96 DATEVEIKR
+96 DAAEVEIKR
-105 RLFRNGDN
+105 RMFRNGDN
-113 EYYINRNRVLLRNVK
+113 EYYINRTRALLRDVK

-133 TGVGKASYSILEQGK
+133 TGVGKSSYSILEQGK

-169 ISRFKQQSDEAAKK
+169 ISKFKQQSDDAAKK
-183 LQKTDENMA
+183 LQKTDDNMA

-220 LSARKETLEVEL
+220 LSARKEALEVDL
-232 QLSYLQSLTKLKDFR
+232 QLSYVQSLTRLKQYR
-247 QEQQT
+247 EEEQ
-252 KLEDEAAAIDAVMD
+252 KKFEEEAAQIDATMD
-266 TAREGLDRQRNEL
+266 TVRAGLTKQQDELDELRHQRDVLSESL
-279 EGLRLKRDDISANV
+279 
-293 HRNEEKVNSINTEL
+293 HRNEERLNSFDAQIKI
-307 DFYNERFNEVSQRT
+307 YNDRYDEVSQRSK
-321 RDAKAKAQQVQERIE
+321 DAQIKAQQYRDRIE
-336 KDRQR
+336 KDNLR
-341 LEEKQTS
+341 LEEKLGM
-348 LDSTLENI
+348 LDSLAQNI
-356 RLTDQSIERA
+356 ELTRTSIENA
-366 TEEIEKLKADRIRHQ
+366 SEEIEKLQADKIRHQ
-381 LDIDDLNHEIEALSQ
+381 LDIDDLNKLIEGLSD
-396 ERVGITQQ
+396 ERVKITQQ

-422 SGYSSALRAKAE
+422 SGYSSVVRAKAE

-439 ELSKAKKILGER
+439 ELARAKKILGER
-451 MEFLR
+451 IEFLR
-456 NLATVDFDPKVF
+456 QISSVNFDSKVF
-468 QQALD
+468 TQALD

-499 FLDEFVSPQGTL
+499 FLDEFVAPQGTL
-511 AKKVE
+511 AKKAG
-516 LDNRLES
+516 LDSSLEQ
-523 SYAKET
+523 SYTKET
-529 DCRNRIQDF
+529 QSRNRIADL

-544 LSRMLILKESDLK
+544 LGRMLILKESDLRDLRDDEIQFRSQHSALK
-557 DLEMDR
+557 DSI
-563 VQFKAQADSTK
+563 A
-574 NYIMDLKQ
+574 DLKR

-601 QSKVNEVLEKIDDA
+601 QDKVNEVLEMIDDV
-615 KNRKKEMFDD
+615 KNRKKEALED
-625 IRALKDEVDAL
+625 IKQIKTEIGAL
-636 NATIEEKYSQMQAQN
+636 TISIEEMSNKIASEN
-651 SQFQDKFNRRQ
+651 SQFQEKFNRRQ
-662 QLIGEI
+662 ELISEI
-668 ATGRENIR
+668 ARAVENVR
-676 SLGEQIQKI
+676 NLGEQIQSR
-685 YTDFFDST
+685 YTEFFDNT

-698 EFNDHEITEAVEDLK
+698 EFNDHEITAAVDDIK
-713 NELET
+713 NELDL

-754 TKAKDD
+754 NKAKAD
-760 LEEVIAEIKRRS
+760 LEEVIAEIKRQS
-772 EEMFLD
+772 EEMFLQ
-778 TYKQIAD
+778 TYNQIAD
-785 NFQEMYTTLFGG
+785 NFQEMYSTLFGG

-805 DDDNVLESG
+805 DDENVLESG

-894 NTVMGSNSL
+894 NTVLGSNSL

-919 RIEDIKD
+919 RLEDIKD
-926 INKTYDELKG
+926 IDKTYDELKG

>member
-1 MNVFLKSVELY
+1 MFLKSVELY

-70 GTDFRKPMPMCE
+70 GTDYRKPMPMCE
-82 VILTLNNEEHQLNI
+82 VILTLNNEEKYLNI

-113 EYYINRNRVLLRNVK
+113 EYYINHNKVLLRNVK

-133 TGVGKASYSILEQGK
+133 TGVGKSSYSILEQGK

-169 ISRFKQQSDEAAKK
+169 ISRFKSQSEEANRK
-183 LQKTDENMA
+183 LQKTDDNMA
-192 QVELLLREAEKVY
+192 QVDLLLREAEKTY

-220 LSARKETLEVEL
+220 LSSKKETLEVEI
-232 QLSYLQSLTKLKDFR
+232 QLYTLQSISKLKDVR
-247 QEQQT
+247 QEELDN
-252 KLEDEAAAIDAVMD
+252 LEKEASSIDAILDSV
-266 TAREGLDRQRNEL
+266 REGLDRQQTEIEEL
-279 EGLRLKRDDISANV
+279 RQKRDNLNATI
-293 HRNEEKVNSINTEL
+293 HRDEEKVNSINTEL
-307 DFYNERFNEVSQRT
+307 SFYNDRFNEVSQRT
-321 RDAKAKAQQVQERIE
+321 KDAQAKAQQVQERIE

-341 LEEKQTS
+341 LDEKQET

-366 TEEIEKLKADRIRHQ
+366 NEEIEKLKADKIKHE
-381 LDIDDLNHEIEALSQ
+381 LDIDDFNHDIESLSL
-396 ERVGITQQ
+396 ERVEITQQ

-422 SGYSSALRAKAE
+422 SGYSSVLRAKAE

-439 ELSKAKKILGER
+439 ELAKTKNILGQR
-451 MEFLR
+451 MSFLR
-456 NLATVDFDPKVF
+456 ELSTVNFDSQVF
-468 QQALD
+468 LQAVD
-473 DADESLLAELDEI
+473 DADESLLTQIDEI

-499 FLDEFVSPQGTL
+499 FLDEFTSPQGTL
-511 AKKVE
+511 AKKSE
-516 LDNRLES
+516 LDTKLEN
-523 SYAKET
+523 SYSKENT
-529 DCRNRIQDF
+529 LRNRIQDF
-538 NAEIER
+538 SQEIER
-544 LSRMLILKESDLK
+544 LSRMLILKESDLH
-557 DLEMDR
+557 DLEMER
-563 VQFKAQADSTK
+563 VQFKSQADS
-574 NYIMDLKQ
+574 IRASILELKHG
-582 SLQQMEF
+582 LQQMEF

-594 SHSLEAE
+594 SHSFEAE
-601 QSKVNEVLEKIDDA
+601 QGKVNEVLEKIDDA
-615 KNRKKEMFDD
+615 KVRKNELFEEIKQV
-625 IRALKDEVDAL
+625 KDEVCAL
-636 NATIEEKYSQMQAQN
+636 NSTIEEKTLQVRADN
-651 SQFQDKFNRRQ
+651 SQFQDKFDRKQ

-685 YTDFFDST
+685 HTDFFEST
-693 GKSLK
+693 GKSLR
-698 EFNDHEITEAVEDLK
+698 EFNNHEITQSYDVLK
-713 NELET
+713 GELET
-718 VKKRIQ
+718 TKKKIQ
-724 DLGYINYMAE
+724 ELGYINYMAE

-754 TKAKDD
+754 TRAKND
-760 LEEVIAEIKRRS
+760 LQEVITEIKRRS
-772 EEMFLD
+772 EEMFIE

-785 NFQEMYTTLFGG
+785 NFQEMYSTLFGG

-805 DDDNVLESG
+805 EEDNILESG

-919 RIEDIKD
+919 RLEDIKD
-926 INKTYDELKG
+926 IDSTYDELKG

>member
-1 MNVFLKSVELY
+1 MKVFLKSVELY

-192 QVELLLREAEKVY
+192 QVELLLKEAEKVY

-212 DKVLKHRE
+212 DKVLRHRE

-232 QLSYLQSLTKLKDFR
+232 QLSYLQSLSKLKDFR

-266 TAREGLDRQRNEL
+266 SVREGLDRQQSEL
-279 EGLRLKRDDISANV
+279 EALRQKRDGISAEV
-293 HRNEEKVNSINTEL
+293 HRNEERINSINTEIDL
-307 DFYNERFNEVSQRT
+307 YNDRFNEVSQRT
-321 RDAKAKAQQVQERIE
+321 KDAKAKAQQVQDRIDN
-336 KDRQR
+336 DRRR
-341 LEEKQTS
+341 LDEKQAS
-348 LDSTLENI
+348 LDSTIENI
-356 RLTDQSIERA
+356 RLTDQSIEKA
-366 TEEIEKLKADRIRHQ
+366 TEDIEKLKADRIRHQ
-381 LDIDDLNHEIEALSQ
+381 LDIDDLNHSIEGLSQ
-396 ERVGITQQ
+396 ERVEITKH

-409 NDIANRLEENIKG
+409 NDIADRLEENIKG
-422 SGYSSALRAKAE
+422 SGYSSAVRAKAE
-434 KKLFE
+434 KALFE
-439 ELSKAKKILGER
+439 ELSKARKKLGER
-451 MEFLR
+451 MDFLR
-456 NLATVDFDPKVF
+456 GLSSVDFDSKVF
-468 QQALD
+468 LQAID
-473 DADESLLAELDEI
+473 DVDETLMEELDEI

-516 LDNRLES
+516 LDNRLEA
-523 SYAKET
+523 SYEKET
-529 DCRNRIQDF
+529 DFRNRIQSLGD
-538 NAEIER
+538 EIER
-544 LSRMLILKESDLK
+544 LSRMLILKESDLR
-557 DLEMDR
+557 DLELDR
-563 VQFKAQADSTK
+563 MQFKTQADSLRSS
-574 NYIMDLKQ
+574 IMELKQ
-582 SLQQMEF
+582 SIQQMEF

-594 SHSLEAE
+594 SHLFEAE
-601 QSKVNEVLEKIDDA
+601 QDKVNEVLERIDDA
-615 KNRKKEMFDD
+615 KNRKRDLLDTIERL
-625 IRALKDEVDAL
+625 RAEVDDV
-636 NATIEEKYSQMQAQN
+636 NATINERSAQMNAQN

-698 EFNDHEITEAVEDLK
+698 EFDDHEITEAVDDLK
-713 NELET
+713 SELDS

-743 FDFYSKNMDDL
+743 YDFYSKNMDDL

-760 LEEVIAEIKRRS
+760 LEEVILEIKRRS

-778 TYKQIAD
+778 TYKQIAE

-805 DDDNVLESG
+805 DDENVLESG

-919 RIEDIKD
+919 RLEDIKD

>member
-1 MNVFLKSVELY
+1 MKVFLKSVELY

-192 QVELLLREAEKVY
+192 QVELLLKEAEKVY

-232 QLSYLQSLTKLKDFR
+232 QLSYLQSLSKLKDFR

-266 TAREGLDRQRNEL
+266 SVREGLDRQQSEL
-279 EGLRLKRDDISANV
+279 EALRQKRDGISAEV
-293 HRNEEKVNSINTEL
+293 HRNEERINSINTEIDL
-307 DFYNERFNEVSQRT
+307 YNDRFNEVSQRT
-321 RDAKAKAQQVQERIE
+321 KDAKAKAQQVQDRIDN
-336 KDRQR
+336 DRRR
-341 LEEKQTS
+341 LDEKQAS
-348 LDSTLENI
+348 LDSTIENI
-356 RLTDQSIERA
+356 RLTDQSIEKA
-366 TEEIEKLKADRIRHQ
+366 TEDIEKLKADRIRHQ
-381 LDIDDLNHEIEALSQ
+381 LDIDDLNHSIEGLSQ
-396 ERVGITQQ
+396 ERVEITKH

-409 NDIANRLEENIKG
+409 NDIADRLEENIKG
-422 SGYSSALRAKAE
+422 SGYSSAVRAKAE
-434 KKLFE
+434 KALFE
-439 ELSKAKKILGER
+439 ELSKARKKLGER
-451 MEFLR
+451 MDFLR
-456 NLATVDFDPKVF
+456 GLSSVDFDSKVF
-468 QQALD
+468 LQAID
-473 DADESLLAELDEI
+473 DVDETLMEELDEI

-516 LDNRLES
+516 LDNRLEA
-523 SYAKET
+523 SYEKET
-529 DCRNRIQDF
+529 DFRNRIQSLGD
-538 NAEIER
+538 EIER

-557 DLEMDR
+557 DLELDR
-563 VQFKAQADSTK
+563 MQFKTQADSLRSS
-574 NYIMDLKQ
+574 IMELKQ
-582 SLQQMEF
+582 SIQQMEF

-594 SHSLEAE
+594 SHLFEAE
-601 QSKVNEVLEKIDDA
+601 QDKVNEVLERIDDA
-615 KNRKKEMFDD
+615 KNRKRDLLDTIERL
-625 IRALKDEVDAL
+625 RAEVDDM
-636 NATIEEKYSQMQAQN
+636 NATISERSAQMNAQN

-698 EFNDHEITEAVEDLK
+698 EFDDHEITEAVDDLK
-713 NELET
+713 SELDS

-743 FDFYSKNMDDL
+743 YDFYSKNMDDL

-760 LEEVIAEIKRRS
+760 LEEVILEIKRRS

-778 TYKQIAD
+778 TYRQIAE

-805 DDDNVLESG
+805 DDENVLESG

-919 RIEDIKD
+919 RLEDIKD

>member
-1 MNVFLKSVELY
+1 VFLKSVELY

-70 GTDFRKPMPMCE
+70 GTDYRKPMAMCE

-183 LQKTDENMA
+183 LQKTDDNMA
-192 QVELLLREAEKVY
+192 QVDLLLKEAEKVY

-220 LSARKETLEVEL
+220 LSSRRESLEVEL
-232 QLSYLQSLTKLKDFR
+232 QLSYLQSLTKLKDYR
-247 QEQQT
+247 QEEQN
-252 KLEDEAAAIDAVMD
+252 KLEQEAASIDAVMD
-266 TAREGLDRQRNEL
+266 KVREGLDRQQSEINEL
-279 EGLRLKRDDISANV
+279 RQKRDDVNTNV
-293 HRNEEKVNSINTEL
+293 HRNEERINSINTEL
-307 DFYNERFNEVSQRT
+307 EFYNERFNEVSQRT
-321 RDAKAKAQQVQERIE
+321 KDAQLKAQQFQERIE
-336 KDRQR
+336 KDKQR
-341 LEEKQTS
+341 LEEKQATLGS
-348 LDSTLENI
+348 MLENI
-356 RLTDQSIERA
+356 SLTDKSIEHMG
-366 TEEIEKLKADRIRHQ
+366 EEIEKLKADKIRHQ
-381 LDIDDLNHEIEALSQ
+381 LDIDDLNHEIETLSQ
-396 ERVGITQQ
+396 ERIAITQQ
-404 ISDLA
+404 ISELA

-422 SGYSSALRAKAE
+422 SGYSSVLRAKAE
-434 KKLFE
+434 KRLFE
-439 ELSKAKKILGER
+439 ELAKAKKILGER
-451 MEFLR
+451 VDFLR
-456 NLATVDFDPKVF
+456 NLASVDFDSSVF
-468 QQALD
+468 LQALD
-473 DADESLLAELDEI
+473 DVDESLLSELDEI

-511 AKKVE
+511 SKKSE
-516 LDNRLES
+516 LDSNLEK
-523 SYAKET
+523 SYSKES
-529 DCRNRIQDF
+529 DCRSRIQNF
-538 NAEIER
+538 NDEIER

-557 DLEMDR
+557 DLELER
-563 VQFKAQADSTK
+563 VQFKAQADSTRS
-574 NYIMDLKQ
+574 YIADIKT

-594 SHSLEAE
+594 SHSFEAE
-601 QSKVNEVLEKIDDA
+601 QDKVNEVLEKIDDA
-615 KNRKKEMFDD
+615 KSRKNELFEDIRQLKDD
-625 IRALKDEVDAL
+625 ISAL
-636 NATIEEKYSQMQAQN
+636 NIAIDEKSSQINAEN
-651 SQFQDKFNRRQ
+651 AQFQGKFNRRQ
-662 QLIGEI
+662 ELIGEI

-676 SLGEQIQKI
+676 SLGEQIQKV

-693 GKSLK
+693 GKSLR
-698 EFNDHEITEAVEDLK
+698 EFNDHEITRAVDDLK
-713 NELET
+713 SELDS
-718 VKKRIQ
+718 VKRKIQ

-743 FDFYSKNMDDL
+743 FDFYSKNMEDL
-754 TKAKDD
+754 TKAKND

-772 EEMFLD
+772 EEMFLE

-785 NFQEMYTTLFGG
+785 NFQEMYSTLFGG

-805 DDDNVLESG
+805 NDENVLESG

-852 PSPFCILDEIDAAL
+852 PSPFCVLDEIDAAL

-894 NTVMGSNSL
+894 NTVMGSSSL

-919 RIEDIKD
+919 RLEDIKD

>member
-1 MNVFLKSVELY
+1 MFLKSVELY

-192 QVELLLREAEKVY
+192 QVELLLKEAEKVY

-232 QLSYLQSLTKLKDFR
+232 QLSYLQSLSKLKDFR

-266 TAREGLDRQRNEL
+266 SVREGLDRQQSEL
-279 EGLRLKRDDISANV
+279 EALRQKRDGISAEV
-293 HRNEEKVNSINTEL
+293 HRNEERINSINTEIDL
-307 DFYNERFNEVSQRT
+307 YNDRFNEVSQRT
-321 RDAKAKAQQVQERIE
+321 KDAKAKAQQVQDRIDN
-336 KDRQR
+336 DRRR
-341 LEEKQTS
+341 LDEKQAS
-348 LDSTLENI
+348 LDSTIENI
-356 RLTDQSIERA
+356 RLTDQSIEKA
-366 TEEIEKLKADRIRHQ
+366 TEDIEKLKADRIRHQ
-381 LDIDDLNHEIEALSQ
+381 LDIDDLNHSIEGLSQ
-396 ERVGITQQ
+396 ERVEITKH

-409 NDIANRLEENIKG
+409 NDIADRLEENIKG
-422 SGYSSALRAKAE
+422 SGYSSAVRAKAE
-434 KKLFE
+434 KALFE
-439 ELSKAKKILGER
+439 ELSKARKKLGER
-451 MEFLR
+451 MDFLR
-456 NLATVDFDPKVF
+456 GLSSVDFDSRVF
-468 QQALD
+468 LQAID
-473 DADESLLAELDEI
+473 DVDETLMEELDEI

-516 LDNRLES
+516 LDNRLEA
-523 SYAKET
+523 SYEKET
-529 DCRNRIQDF
+529 DFRNRIQSLGD
-538 NAEIER
+538 EIER

-557 DLEMDR
+557 DLELDR
-563 VQFKAQADSTK
+563 MQFKTQADSLRSS
-574 NYIMDLKQ
+574 IMELKQ
-582 SLQQMEF
+582 SIQQMEF

-594 SHSLEAE
+594 SHLFEAE
-601 QSKVNEVLEKIDDA
+601 QDKVNEVLERIDDA
-615 KNRKKEMFDD
+615 KNRKRDLLDTIE
-625 IRALKDEVDAL
+625 RLRSEVDDM
-636 NATIEEKYSQMQAQN
+636 NATISERSAQMNAQN

-698 EFNDHEITEAVEDLK
+698 EFDDHEITEAVDDLK
-713 NELET
+713 SELDS

-743 FDFYSKNMDDL
+743 YDFYSKNMDDL

-760 LEEVIAEIKRRS
+760 LEEVILEIKRRS

-778 TYKQIAD
+778 TYKQIAE

-805 DDDNVLESG
+805 DDENVLESG

-919 RIEDIKD
+919 RLEDIKD

>member
-247 QEQQT
+247 QDQQT

-341 LEEKQTS
+341 LEEKQAS

-439 ELSKAKKILGER
+439 ELGKAKKILGER

-523 SYAKET
+523 SYARET

-601 QSKVNEVLEKIDDA
+601 QSKVNDVLEKIDDA

>member
-1 MNVFLKSVELY
+1 MKVFLKSVELY

-192 QVELLLREAEKVY
+192 QVELLLKEAEKVY

-232 QLSYLQSLTKLKDFR
+232 QLSYLQSLSKLKDFR

-266 TAREGLDRQRNEL
+266 SVREGLDRQQSEL
-279 EGLRLKRDDISANV
+279 EALRQKRDGISAEV
-293 HRNEEKVNSINTEL
+293 HRNEERINSINTEIDL
-307 DFYNERFNEVSQRT
+307 YNDRFNEVSQRT
-321 RDAKAKAQQVQERIE
+321 KDAKAKAQQVQDRIDN
-336 KDRQR
+336 DRRR
-341 LEEKQTS
+341 LDEKQAS
-348 LDSTLENI
+348 LDSTIENI
-356 RLTDQSIERA
+356 RLTDQSIEKA
-366 TEEIEKLKADRIRHQ
+366 TEDIEKLKADRIRHQ
-381 LDIDDLNHEIEALSQ
+381 LDIDDLNHSIEGLSQ
-396 ERVGITQQ
+396 ERVEITKH

-409 NDIANRLEENIKG
+409 NDIADRLEENIKG
-422 SGYSSALRAKAE
+422 SGYSSAVRAKAE
-434 KKLFE
+434 KALFE
-439 ELSKAKKILGER
+439 ELSKARKKLGER
-451 MEFLR
+451 MDFLR
-456 NLATVDFDPKVF
+456 GLSSVDFDSKVF
-468 QQALD
+468 LQAID
-473 DADESLLAELDEI
+473 DVDETLMEELDEI

-516 LDNRLES
+516 LDNRLEA
-523 SYAKET
+523 SYEKET
-529 DCRNRIQDF
+529 DFRNRIQSLGD
-538 NAEIER
+538 EIER

-557 DLEMDR
+557 DLELDR
-563 VQFKAQADSTK
+563 MQFKTQADSLRSS
-574 NYIMDLKQ
+574 IMELKQ
-582 SLQQMEF
+582 SIQQMEF

-594 SHSLEAE
+594 SHLFEAE
-601 QSKVNEVLEKIDDA
+601 QDKVNEVLERIDDA
-615 KNRKKEMFDD
+615 KNRKRDLLDTIE
-625 IRALKDEVDAL
+625 RLRDEVDDM
-636 NATIEEKYSQMQAQN
+636 NATISERSAQMNAQN

-698 EFNDHEITEAVEDLK
+698 EFDDHEITEAVDDLK
-713 NELET
+713 SELDS

-743 FDFYSKNMDDL
+743 YDFYSKNMDDL

-760 LEEVIAEIKRRS
+760 LEEVILEIKRRS

-778 TYKQIAD
+778 TYKQIAE

-805 DDDNVLESG
+805 DDENVLESG

-919 RIEDIKD
+919 RLEDIKD

>member
-1 MNVFLKSVELY
+1 MFLKSVELY

-192 QVELLLREAEKVY
+192 QVELLLKEAEKVY

-232 QLSYLQSLTKLKDFR
+232 QLSYLQSLSKLKDFR

-266 TAREGLDRQRNEL
+266 SVREGLDRQQSEL
-279 EGLRLKRDDISANV
+279 EALRQKRDGISAEV
-293 HRNEEKVNSINTEL
+293 HRNEERINSINTEIDL
-307 DFYNERFNEVSQRT
+307 YNDRFNEVSQRT
-321 RDAKAKAQQVQERIE
+321 KDAKAKAQQVQDRIDN
-336 KDRQR
+336 DRRR
-341 LEEKQTS
+341 LDEKQAS
-348 LDSTLENI
+348 LDSTIENI
-356 RLTDQSIERA
+356 RLTDQSIEKA
-366 TEEIEKLKADRIRHQ
+366 TEDIEKLKADRIRHQ
-381 LDIDDLNHEIEALSQ
+381 LDIDDLNHSIEGLSQ
-396 ERVGITQQ
+396 ERVEITKH

-409 NDIANRLEENIKG
+409 NDIADRLEENIKG
-422 SGYSSALRAKAE
+422 SGYSSAVRAKAE
-434 KKLFE
+434 KALFE
-439 ELSKAKKILGER
+439 ELSKARKKLGER
-451 MEFLR
+451 MDFLR
-456 NLATVDFDPKVF
+456 GLSSVDFDSKVF
-468 QQALD
+468 LQAID
-473 DADESLLAELDEI
+473 DVDETLMEELDEI

-516 LDNRLES
+516 LDNRLEA
-523 SYAKET
+523 SYEKET
-529 DCRNRIQDF
+529 DFRNRIQSLGD
-538 NAEIER
+538 EIER

-557 DLEMDR
+557 DLELDR
-563 VQFKAQADSTK
+563 MQFKTQADSLRSS
-574 NYIMDLKQ
+574 IMELKQ
-582 SLQQMEF
+582 SIQQMEF

-594 SHSLEAE
+594 SHLFEAE
-601 QSKVNEVLEKIDDA
+601 QDKVNEVLERIDDA
-615 KNRKKEMFDD
+615 KNRKRDLLDTIE
-625 IRALKDEVDAL
+625 RLRSEVDDM
-636 NATIEEKYSQMQAQN
+636 NATISERSAQMNAQN

-698 EFNDHEITEAVEDLK
+698 EFDDHEITEAVDDLK
-713 NELET
+713 SELDS

-743 FDFYSKNMDDL
+743 YDFYSKNMDDL

-760 LEEVIAEIKRRS
+760 LEEVILEIKRRS

-778 TYKQIAD
+778 TYKQIAE

-805 DDDNVLESG
+805 DDENVLESG

-919 RIEDIKD
+919 RLEDIKD